1 MDTFYKYGWYYDLRR
16 EYPFSNFSQIH
27 ISLHSPNYFTI
38 TYSHALL
45 IGDFGPNCI
54 HFKPDLYAAIKQGSN
69 NCWPQP
75 SSSLSNAICPNIYNT
90 TTTNNAIGFVIIKIN
105 LELIWAITEAITSRG
120 SHKWLFRNISFEMM
134 DASNLSQENSSEEQY
149 SFILENKAS
158 RIEGEIYSKGC
169 FKALKN
175 SKTLI
180 LNPT

>member
-1 MDTFYKYGWYYDLRR
+1 
-16 EYPFSNFSQIH
+16 
-27 ISLHSPNYFTI
+27 
-38 TYSHALL
+38 
-45 IGDFGPNCI
+45 
-54 HFKPDLYAAIKQGSN
+54 
-69 NCWPQP
+69 
-75 SSSLSNAICPNIYNT
+75 
-90 TTTNNAIGFVIIKIN
+90 
-105 LELIWAITEAITSRG
+105 
-120 SHKWLFRNISFEMM
+120 M